1 VTAAAY
7 HVVRA
12 HAGHRIYYGGM
23 HHSRDHVH
31 TPRWLD
37 TATGAWAFATRG
49 DASIIAKKHGGVVV
63 EARATAE
70 VIP

>member
-1 VTAAAY
+1 MIHTY
-7 HVVRA
+7 LVVRE

-37 TATGAWAFATRG
+37 TATYAWAFATRG
-49 DASIIAKKHGGVVV
+49 DAAIIAKQHGGVVV
-63 EARATAE
+63 EARVTSA
-70 VIP
+70 VIR